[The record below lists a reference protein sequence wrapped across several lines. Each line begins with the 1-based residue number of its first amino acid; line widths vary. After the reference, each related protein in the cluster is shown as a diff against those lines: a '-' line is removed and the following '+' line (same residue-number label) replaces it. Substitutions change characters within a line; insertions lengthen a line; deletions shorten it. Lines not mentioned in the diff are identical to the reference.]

1 LNIDDAEQKCHFG
14 DEQMSS
20 SHELELERP
29 PSPPEY
35 RGWQAAIARYFQ
47 FDFYKTNFKTEVLA
61 GITTFMTMG
70 YILVV
75 NPIVLSN
82 AIFLQ
87 KPGDLF
93 SQLAVAT
100 AVASAIGT
108 LCMGLF
114 ANYPFGLAPGMG
126 TNAFFAFSVVLGL
139 KIDWR
144 LALSCVFVQGLVF
157 IALTFTDIRRLLIK
171 AIPMTL
177 KHATAGGIG
186 LFIAYI
192 GLSGDVKTGG
202 AGIIV
207 ASEVTK
213 TTFGSLMQPNTLVA
227 LAGLLITSAFVVRRV
242 KGALLWGILAT
253 ASLAWIL
260 GVSVPPTS
268 LFALPE
274 VPKDLIGQAIGG
286 LSKLNSSNFIDWL
299 AVLFVFLFVDIFDTI
314 GTLTGVGMRAGYI
327 GEDGELPRANQA
339 LMADAVGTTVGPLF
353 GTSSVTAYI
362 ESVAG
367 VAEGGR
373 TGFTAVTI
381 GMLFVVS
388 LFLIPI
394 FKAIP
399 AFATTP
405 TLVIVG
411 AMMLAEVSEIRW
423 GDMAEAIP
431 AFLTIFMIPLTYS
444 IAEGLSIGFISYPL
458 IKAFQGKAH
467 EVSLAT
473 WIIAAIF
480 VIRFVFMALRFH
492 H

>member
-1 LNIDDAEQKCHFG
+1 MTQEIDELNLQQTD
-14 DEQMSS
+14 
-20 SHELELERP
+20 
-29 PSPPEY
+29 SPTISY
-35 RGWQAAIARYFQ
+35 TGWQAKIANFFQ
-47 FDFYKTNFKTEVLA
+47 FDYYKTNFKTEILA

-87 KPGDLF
+87 QSGDLF

-100 AVASAIGT
+100 AIAAATGT
-108 LCMGLF
+108 FCMAFL

-144 LALSCVFVQGLVF
+144 LALSCVFVQGLIF
-157 IALTFTDIRRLLIK
+157 IALTFTDVRRLLIQ
-171 AIPMTL
+171 AIPATL

-192 GLSGDVKTGG
+192 GLSGDVTRGG
-202 AGIIV
+202 AGLIV

-213 TTFGSLMQPNTLVA
+213 TTFGSLAQPNTLVA
-227 LAGLLITSAFVVRRV
+227 IAGLLLTSAFVVRRV

-253 ASLAWIL
+253 ALLAWIL
-260 GVSVPPTS
+260 GVTPWPKGV
-268 LFALPE
+268 FAIPE
-274 VPKDLIGQAIGG
+274 LPKDIFGAAITG
-286 LSKLNSSNFIDWL
+286 LVHLNANNFIDWI
-299 AVLFVFLFVDIFDTI
+299 AVLFVFLFVDIFDTV

-327 GEDGELPRANQA
+327 GADGELPRANKA
-339 LMADAVGTTVGPLF
+339 LMADAIGTTVGPVF
-353 GTSSVTAYI
+353 GTSSVTAYV

-373 TGFTAVTI
+373 TGFTGVII
-381 GMLFVVS
+381 GALFIVS
-388 LFLIPI
+388 LFFIPV
-394 FKAIP
+394 FQAIP

-411 AMMLAEVSEIRW
+411 AMMLAEIREIRW
-423 GDMAEAIP
+423 GDMAEVIP
-431 AFLTIFMIPLTYS
+431 AFLTVFMIPLTYS
-444 IAEGLSIGFISYPL
+444 IAEGLSIGFISYP
-458 IKAFQGKAH
+458 IVKAAQGKAQ
-467 EVSLAT
+467 EVPLGT
-473 WIIAAIF
+473 WIIAGVFIARFIF
-480 VIRFVFMALRFH
+480 MTLRFH
-492 H
+492 Q

>member
-1 LNIDDAEQKCHFG
+1 MSGNVESNID
-14 DEQMSS
+14 
-20 SHELELERP
+20 ELKLP
-29 PSPPEY
+29 GSSPPGPPY
-35 RGWQAAIARYFQ
+35 TGWQAAIARYFK
-47 FDFYKTNFKTEVLA
+47 FADYKTNFKTEILA

-75 NPIVLSN
+75 NPIILSN

-87 KPGDLF
+87 QPGDLF

-100 AVASAIGT
+100 AIAAAAGT
-108 LCMGLF
+108 LCMALF

-157 IALTFTDIRRLLIK
+157 IALTFTDVRRLLIK
-171 AIPMTL
+171 AIPTTL

-192 GLSGDVKTGG
+192 GLSGDPTQGG
-202 AGIIV
+202 AGLIV
-207 ASEVTK
+207 ANEATK
-213 TTFGSLMQPNTLVA
+213 TAFGSLREPATLMA
-227 LAGLLITSAFVVRRV
+227 SAGILITAAFVVRRV
-242 KGALLWGILAT
+242 KGALLFGIFAT
-253 ASLAWIL
+253 ALLAWII
-260 GVSVPPTS
+260 GVAAWPKGI
-268 LFALPE
+268 FALPQI
-274 VPKDLIGQAIGG
+274 PKDLFGQAITG
-286 LSKLNSSNFIDWL
+286 LSYLNGSNFIDWV
-299 AVLFVFLFVDIFDTI
+299 AVLFVFLFVDVFDTI

-327 GEDGELPRANQA
+327 GPDGELPRANRA
-339 LMADAVGTTVGPLF
+339 LMADAIATTVGPVF
-353 GTSSVTAYI
+353 GTSSVTAYV

-373 TGFTAVTI
+373 TGFTALVV
-381 GMLFVVS
+381 GALFVVS
-388 LFLIPI
+388 LFFIPI
-394 FKAIP
+394 FQAVP

-411 AMMLAEVSEIRW
+411 AMMLAEAVEIRW

-458 IKAFQGKAH
+458 VKSFEGKAH
-467 EVSLAT
+467 EVSMAT
-473 WIIAAIF
+473 WIIAGIF
-480 VIRFVFMALRFH
+480 VARFIFMTLRFE
-492 H
+492 

>member
-1 LNIDDAEQKCHFG
+1 MSKNIN
-14 DEQMSS
+14 
-20 SHELELERP
+20 ELKPSVSTP
-29 PSPPEY
+29 PKSPY
-35 RGWQAAIARYFQ
+35 TGWQAAIADYFK
-47 FDFYKTNFKTEVLA
+47 FADYKANFKTEILA

-70 YILVV
+70 YVLVV
-75 NPIVLSN
+75 NPIILSN
-82 AIFLQ
+82 AIFLKQ
-87 KPGDLF
+87 QGDLF

-100 AVASAIGT
+100 AIASAVGT
-108 LCMGLF
+108 LCMALF

-144 LALSCVFVQGLVF
+144 LALSCVFVQGLIF
-157 IALTFTDIRRLLIK
+157 IALTFTDVRRLLIK
-171 AIPMTL
+171 AIPATL

-192 GLSGDVKTGG
+192 GLSGDVQKGG

-213 TTFGSLMQPNTLVA
+213 TAFGNLSQPNTLVA
-227 LAGLLITSAFVVRRV
+227 LAGILITSAFVVRRV
-242 KGALLWGILAT
+242 KGALLWGIFAT
-253 ASLAWIL
+253 ALLAWIL
-260 GVSVPPTS
+260 GVAAWPKGI
-268 LFALPE
+268 FALPE
-274 VPKDLIGQAIGG
+274 LPKDLFGQAISG
-286 LSKLNSSNFIDWL
+286 LTHLNGSNFIDWL

-327 GEDGELPRANQA
+327 GADGELPRANKA
-339 LMADAVGTTVGPLF
+339 LMADAVATTVGPVF
-353 GTSSVTAYI
+353 GTSSVTAYV
-362 ESVAG
+362 ESIAG

-373 TGFTAVTI
+373 TGFTALTI
-381 GMLFVVS
+381 GVLFILS
-388 LFLIPI
+388 LFFIPV
-394 FKAIP
+394 FQAIP

-411 AMMLAEVSEIRW
+411 SMMLTEAVAIRW
-423 GDMAEAIP
+423 GEPAEAIP

-458 IKAFQGKAH
+458 VKMFEGKAR
-467 EVSLAT
+467 EVPPGT
-473 WIIAAIF
+473 WIIAGIF
-480 VIRFVFMALRFH
+480 VARFIFMTLRFH

>member
-1 LNIDDAEQKCHFG
+1 
-14 DEQMSS
+14 MSS
-20 SHELELERP
+20 SNKLELQQP
-29 PSPPEY
+29 QGPPEPSST
-35 RGWQAAIARYFQ
+35 GWQGAIARF
-47 FDFYKTNFKTEVLA
+47 FKFTDYKTNFKTETLA

-87 KPGDLF
+87 QPGDLF

-100 AVASAIGT
+100 VIASAVGT
-108 LCMGLF
+108 FCMAFF

-144 LALSCVFVQGLVF
+144 LALSCVFVQGLIF

-192 GLSGDVKTGG
+192 GLSGDVTKGG
-202 AGIIV
+202 AGLIV
-207 ASEVTK
+207 ANEVTK
-213 TTFGSLMQPNTLVA
+213 TAFGSLSQPNTLVA
-227 LAGLLITSAFVVRRV
+227 IAGIFITSAFVVRRV
-242 KGALLWGILAT
+242 KGALLWGIFAT
-253 ASLAWIL
+253 ALLAWML
-260 GVSVPPTS
+260 GVAAWPKGI
-268 LFALPE
+268 FALPE
-274 VPKDLIGQAIGG
+274 VPKDLFGQALTG
-286 LSKLNSSNFIDWL
+286 LVHLNASNFIDWI

-327 GEDGELPRANQA
+327 GPDGELPRANRA
-339 LMADAVGTTVGPLF
+339 LMADAIGTTVGPIF
-353 GTSSVTAYI
+353 GTSSVTAYV

-367 VAEGGR
+367 VSEGGR
-373 TGFTAVTI
+373 TGFTALVV
-381 GMLFVVS
+381 GVLFVVS
-388 LFLIPI
+388 LFFIPI
-394 FKAIP
+394 FQAIP

-411 AMMLAEVSEIRW
+411 AMMLAEAVEIRW

-444 IAEGLSIGFISYPL
+444 IAEGLSIGFISYPV

-467 EVSLAT
+467 EVSVGT
-473 WIIAAIF
+473 WIIAGIF
-480 VIRFVFMALRFH
+480 VARFIFMTLRFH
-492 H
+492 HS